1 MKKTIVI
8 VILVVYIAS
17 IAVVNFFGLKI
28 KEFEGVEYVEE
39 IKCESITVLNETQ
52 KTYGVSE
59 IVDGVL
65 VFRFDFIEAPND
77 GKYTTDPASLA
88 SNPNAIRINY
98 DVLPHSADES
108 QVRFE
113 FEEKNY
119 VHFDEETE
127 TFVFLKNYKSL
138 KVTICA
144 TDGSDKSTTI
154 EIKSR

>member
-1 MKKTIVI
+1 MKKTIII

-17 IAVVNFFGLKI
+17 IVVVNFFGLQI
-28 KEFEGVEYVEE
+28 KEFDGIDYVEE
-39 IKCESITVLNETQ
+39 IKCESITVLNENP
-52 KTYGVSE
+52 KNYGVTE
-59 IVDGVL
+59 VVDGL
-65 VFRFDFIEAPND
+65 PVFKFDFIEASN
-77 GKYTTDPASLA
+77 GEKYTNDPASLA

-119 VHFDEETE
+119 VYFDEATE
-127 TFVFLKNYKSL
+127 TFVFLKNYKSF
-138 KVTICA
+138 KVKICA
-144 TDGSDKSTTI
+144 TDGSNKSITI